1 MPPAPTAPKL
11 LSLLSA
17 TLPLILERNRS
28 VSLSLAPSP
37 LTESTIVKN
46 LSLVTDGI
54 IYLESQEGGLDGTRG
69 EMVEKVR
76 SGRER
81 MLGMMED
88 DHDGRD
94 KVREIRERLQRSVL
108 ELTSP
113 RPQASYKA
121 EWRERRRPC
130 DLPALT

>member
-11 LSLLSA
+11 LSLLSS

-28 VSLSLAPSP
+28 VSLGLAPSP

-54 IYLESQEGGLDGTRG
+54 LFLESSDGGGLDGTRG
-69 EMVEKVR
+69 EMVDKVR

-81 MLGMMED
+81 MLGMMEED
-88 DHDGRD
+88 DEGRD
-94 KVREIRERLQRSVL
+94 KVREVRERLGRSVAEPSSSL
-108 ELTSP
+108 
-113 RPQASYKA
+113 RPH
-121 EWRERRRPC
+121 PH
-130 DLPALT
+130 